1 MDVASSVGPLLHDG
15 FVIPIIIGGGQS
27 ATGADGL
34 DTFSLKGDGSSSI
47 TISDIETGE
56 VLVLNDLSAS
66 AGNWEE
72 IGAESAV
79 EFVEGQTETNLSG
92 ITFEK
97 VLNYETGATAT
108 NLSDWSIFLGNDL
121 DGIIDRVEGSKY
133 YGLKSTD
140 DLATVTHVQEFE
152 KGDFY
157 IDGWEPSWKLADISS
172 TSSPNSYKVVV
183 QPNQTLSIE
192 SMTKDSGSAKDD
204 WVTNNGDAGR
214 IIEGQVLINGMPAQL
229 QAGQFVEV
237 AIYPY
242 QDGAGSATNWVL
254 AETVGSNWRMVDP
267 NENTETFVIEA
278 RVSAEGGLAT
288 GASITKSVI
297 FDAIVP
303 EVSSTLLND
312 TGALNDDGI
321 TNAFELVPPTSLDDT
336 VSLEDPNVI
345 LGAAEVQYSYD
356 GTTWFSDRPENLIDG
371 NYKIYTR
378 QTDLAGNVSEAT
390 SLDVTIDRENP
401 EITLDQSAALNLASL
416 AAPIE
421 ITGTANAV
429 DAGQNVNLSL
439 SYLPDSSLKAAP
451 FLVSSETGG
460 NITISFTDVAVR
472 EGDVDLNSIFLNGIS
487 LQGHGLTI
495 DAVTDGDGTA
505 AQTSISIPAGTVT
518 KEMPAEGLTVVSF
531 YDDPSSLQTLTVGK
545 YAIFDDGGTLKSV
558 EITGSGTGDDPHLL
572 DASTI
577 AELNVAD
584 QILTGDL
591 TAANWDVL
599 EASPVNSLGSVSF
612 PTLVNSGFEVGTAA
626 LDGNTVLKVFSL
638 NATDATEAGNYAIAA
653 DGSAYAVEGDAES
666 WIYN

>member
-1 MDVASSVGPLLHDG
+1 
-15 FVIPIIIGGGQS
+15 
-27 ATGADGL
+27 
-34 DTFSLKGDGSSSI
+34 
-47 TISDIETGE
+47 
-56 VLVLNDLSAS
+56 
-66 AGNWEE
+66 
-72 IGAESAV
+72 
-79 EFVEGQTETNLSG
+79 TNLSG

-121 DGIIDRVEGSKY
+121 DGIIDGVEGSKY

-140 DLATVTHVQEFE
+140 NLVNVTHVQEFE

-214 IIEGQVLINGMPAQL
+214 IIEGRVLINGMPAQL

-254 AETVGSNWRMVDP
+254 AKTVGSNWRMVDP

-288 GASITKSVI
+288 GASITQSVI
-297 FDAIVP
+297 FDAIAP

-312 TGALNDDGI
+312 TGDLDDDGI
-321 TNAFELVPPTSLDDT
+321 TNTFELVPPTSLDDT
-336 VSLEDPNVI
+336 VSLEDASVI

-356 GTTWFSDRPENLIDG
+356 GTTWFSDKPENLIDG

-390 SLDVTIDRENP
+390 SLEVTIDRENP

-421 ITGTANAV
+421 ITGTANAI

-439 SYLPDSSLKAAP
+439 SYLPDSSLKAA
-451 FLVSSETGG
+451 
-460 NITISFTDVAVR
+460 
-472 EGDVDLNSIFLNGIS
+472 
-487 LQGHGLTI
+487 
-495 DAVTDGDGTA
+495 
-505 AQTSISIPAGTVT
+505 
-518 KEMPAEGLTVVSF
+518 
-531 YDDPSSLQTLTVGK
+531 
-545 YAIFDDGGTLKSV
+545 
-558 EITGSGTGDDPHLL
+558 
-572 DASTI
+572 
-577 AELNVAD
+577 
-584 QILTGDL
+584 
-591 TAANWDVL
+591 
-599 EASPVNSLGSVSF
+599 
-612 PTLVNSGFEVGTAA
+612 
-626 LDGNTVLKVFSL
+626 
-638 NATDATEAGNYAIAA
+638 
-653 DGSAYAVEGDAES
+653 
-666 WIYN
+666 